1 MTKRIIY
8 KPLEGEEK
16 PYEAVDYHLPVSG
29 YYVFDVLIDDDFT
42 PASGIVL
49 YDSAGGIM
57 LPEPPIHQFSGW
69 EI

>member
-29 YYVFDVLIDDDFT
+29 YVFDVLIGGDFV
-42 PASGIVL
+42 PASGVVL
-49 YDSAGGIM
+49 YDSAAGVM
-57 LPEPPIHQFSGW
+57 LPEPPVHQFAGW

>member
-8 KPLEGEEK
+8 KPLDGETK
-16 PYEAVDYHLPVSG
+16 PVGAVDYHLPING
-29 YYVFDVLIDDDFT
+29 YVFDVLTYDGFS

-49 YDSAGGIM
+49 YDSAAGIV
-57 LPEPPIHQFSGW
+57 LPEPPAHQFAGW

>member
-8 KPLEGEEK
+8 KPTEGETK
-16 PYEAVDYHLPVSG
+16 PAGAVDYHLPVSG
-29 YYVFDVLIDDDFT
+29 YVFDVLIDDDFM

-49 YDSAGGIM
+49 YDSAAGVM
-57 LPEPPIHQFSGW
+57 LPEPPVHQFAGW